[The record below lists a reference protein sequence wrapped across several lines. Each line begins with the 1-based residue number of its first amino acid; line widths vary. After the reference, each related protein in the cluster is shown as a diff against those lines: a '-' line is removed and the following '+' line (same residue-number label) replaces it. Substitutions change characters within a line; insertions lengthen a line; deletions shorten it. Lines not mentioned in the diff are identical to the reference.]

1 MAQKKVAAIH
11 DLSCVG
17 RCSLTVA
24 LPILS
29 AAGFETGIIPT
40 AVLSTHTGGFSG
52 YTYLDLTEEINTIKR
67 HFKSLGL
74 KFDAVY
80 TGFLGSFEQ
89 LSIVSNIIDDFSSSD
104 NIIMIDPVMADAG
117 RLYSVFD
124 ESFPNGMRKLCQKGD
139 IILPNMTEAAF
150 LLGKEYKEGPY
161 EVSYIESLIDEL
173 SFITDAKIVLTGVHF
188 DDINLG
194 AAVFDKQKGKIEY
207 AMNRKIA
214 GFYHGTGDVFASA
227 LLGAV
232 LNGFDLFK
240 ATQIAEEFTVSSIEI
255 TKAAQTDVRYGVA
268 FEKCLPQYI
277 KNLNLI

>member
-1 MAQKKVAAIH
+1 
-11 DLSCVG
+11 
-17 RCSLTVA
+17 
-24 LPILS
+24 
-29 AAGFETGIIPT
+29 
-40 AVLSTHTGGFSG
+40 
-52 YTYLDLTEEINTIKR
+52 
-67 HFKSLGL
+67 
-74 KFDAVY
+74 
-80 TGFLGSFEQ
+80 
-89 LSIVSNIIDDFSSSD
+89 
-104 NIIMIDPVMADAG
+104 
-117 RLYSVFD
+117 
-124 ESFPNGMRKLCQKGD
+124 MRKLCQKGD

-188 DDINLG
+188 DDENLG